1 MTFALFP
8 LSRRRDLFAPTVSI
22 DGRSMSKGKSKS
34 RNGGGVGQG
43 RRQKAEGKVRYC
55 VSKGERGGERGERER
70 GAIV

>member
-1 MTFALFP
+1 
-8 LSRRRDLFAPTVSI
+8 
-22 DGRSMSKGKSKS
+22 MSKGKSKS